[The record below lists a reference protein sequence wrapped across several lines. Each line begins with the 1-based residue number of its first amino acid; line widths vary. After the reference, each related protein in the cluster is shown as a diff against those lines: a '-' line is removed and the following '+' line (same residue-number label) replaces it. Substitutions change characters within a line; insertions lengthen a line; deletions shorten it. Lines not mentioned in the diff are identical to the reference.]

1 MPPLILHNVPDEEL
15 YVGEDG
21 IQRPYA
27 MLFPGYIPPI
37 PLMQNLS
44 DFYSSDGAATSR
56 SRRAVPETGS
66 FGKASTRRSRSRTNT
81 PAAKV
86 VKEDPTLAAAD
97 AVFTSYLAKQAAA
110 PPDPSRQRKAS
121 MPPSASQPNVSLSTT
136 LEPTD
141 GSTGPASRYVHKEP
155 TEVILRGFKSGQ
167 QYAAI
172 REYECIGGRICE
184 DYPRDPPPEQRKFK
198 SDLRDPAVLRRR
210 ALTPEEKAKA
220 LRFAGG
226 ESWIKITFESAEAAE
241 AAVDSSPQLILGYT
255 VYAEMYRGVPPTD
268 DQAIPAHRDRPS
280 TPRPSRNTFER
291 SATTPNTSQSRRGLF
306 SVSPPA
312 SQASTQTLDTATIST
327 TSTGTASTA
336 TITGGPSNTLSKS
349 FPSQNQPP
357 QSEFCRRIPTAKRV
371 QLLPAEQ
378 ALMPQKSY
386 SQRLLAKIPL
396 LSWFNS
402 DIIGTTVPKT
412 ENGEFDWAKASLY
425 WKLIHWVDALTG
437 WFDVAGSDKED

>member
-1 MPPLILHNVPDEEL
+1 MDDFADL
-15 YVGEDG
+15 Y
-21 IQRPYA
+21 
-27 MLFPGYIPPI
+27 
-37 PLMQNLS
+37 S
-44 DFYSSDGAATSR
+44 TDGATTSR

-97 AVFTSYLAKQAAA
+97 AIFTSYLAKQAAA
-110 PPDPSRQRKAS
+110 PPDPSQRQRKAS
-121 MPPSASQPNVSLSTT
+121 VPSSASQPNLSHSTA

-141 GSTGPASRYVHKEP
+141 SNTGPASRYVHKEP
-155 TEVILRGFKSGQ
+155 TEVILRGFNSTQ

-172 REYECIGGRICE
+172 REYERIGGRICE
-184 DYPRDPPPEQRKFK
+184 DYPRDPPLEQRKFK
-198 SDLRDPAVLRRR
+198 SDLRDPAVLRKR
-210 ALTPEEKAKA
+210 AMTQEEKAKA

-226 ESWIKITFESAEAAE
+226 EHWIKITFESAEAAE
-241 AAVDSSPQLILGYT
+241 AAVDSSPQTILGYA
-255 VYAEMYRGVPPTD
+255 VYAEMYRGVPPTND
-268 DQAIPAHRDRPS
+268 EAIPAHREQRLS
-280 TPRPSRNTFER
+280 TPRAGRNTFPR
-291 SATTPNTSQSRRGLF
+291 SAMTPNMSQTGRGLF
-306 SVSPPA
+306 SISPPD
-312 SQASTQTLDTATIST
+312 SQASTQTLDTATLSTT

-336 TITGGPSNTLSKS
+336 TITGGPLHTWSQSL
-349 FPSQNQPP
+349 PSQNQPP
-357 QSEFCRRIPTAKRV
+357 RSDFCRRIPTAKRI

-396 LSWFNS
+396 INWFSS

-437 WFDVAGSDKED
+437 WFDVAGGDKED